1 MKKNQNTDER
11 EESVKVEKIQN
22 NKNQNKTL
30 FETIKS
36 KLIEMGVE
44 YVKTNIEQSKNA
56 IFGFI
61 EKNIERRIR
70 KEIRRYQFLLLSSI
84 ILLIGILFMLYAAFQ
99 FIAYI
104 ANLPLFL
111 TNLIFGFFL
120 ILIGS
125 IIYAINK

>member
-1 MKKNQNTDER
+1 MKKTQNADDIEQ
-11 EESVKVEKIQN
+11 SVKVEKIQQS
-22 NKNQNKTL
+22 KNQNRTI

-84 ILLIGILFMLYAAFQ
+84 ILLIGILFMLYATFQ
-99 FIAYI
+99 FISYI
-104 ANLPLFL
+104 AELPLFI
-111 TNLIFGFFL
+111 TNLAFGFFL
-120 ILIGS
+120 VIIGS